1 MDRTRAIPESAPL
14 IRVNSSG
21 EAERGVAKAGPAAV
35 GVLVFLVAIG
45 LAGEGSHGIRTPH
58 SSGERPIDSRAANWR
73 AAPMP
78 LAPVGTGGTDRTPP
92 ARYGHAMA
100 YDSQSDRLVLFGGAS
115 TSAGVLLLL
124 NDTWAYAFNTST
136 WTDMSPAIAP
146 PARYGHAIAYDSESD
161 RVILFGG
168 SSYGNAVFNDT
179 WAYDFNTNTW
189 NEVSPKSSPLARS
202 YHVTAYD
209 SESDRVILFGGY
221 SSCCGGITLGD
232 TGTYDCN
239 TDTWTAMIPAVA
251 PGPRESSAMA
261 YDSRS
266 DRVILFG
273 GYGGYNDTWA
283 YDFNTNTWTD
293 TT

>member
-1 MDRTRAIPESAPL
+1 
-14 IRVNSSG
+14 
-21 EAERGVAKAGPAAV
+21 
-35 GVLVFLVAIG
+35 
-45 LAGEGSHGIRTPH
+45 
-58 SSGERPIDSRAANWR
+58 
-73 AAPMP
+73 MP
-78 LAPVGTGGTDRTPP
+78 LAPVGTGGTDPTPP

-100 YDSQSDRLVLFGGAS
+100 YDSQSGRLVLFGGGS
-115 TSAGVLLLL
+115 SSAGVLLLL
-124 NDTWAYAFNTST
+124 NDTWAYDFNTST

-146 PARYGHAIAYDSESD
+146 PARYGHAMAYDSESD

-168 SSYGNAVFNDT
+168 WSYGNAVFNDT

-202 YHVTAYD
+202 LHVMAYD

-221 SSCCGGITLGD
+221 SSCCLGITLGD
-232 TGTYDCN
+232 TWAYDFN
-239 TDTWTAMIPAVA
+239 TNTWTAMNPAVA

-273 GYGGYNDTWA
+273 GYGGSNETWA
-283 YDFNTNTWTD
+283 YDFNTNT
-293 TT
+293 

>member
-136 WTDMSPAIAP
+136 WTDMSAAIAP
-146 PARYGHAIAYDSESD
+146 PARYGHAI
-161 RVILFGG
+161 
-168 SSYGNAVFNDT
+168 
-179 WAYDFNTNTW
+179 
-189 NEVSPKSSPLARS
+189 
-202 YHVTAYD
+202 AYD

-232 TGTYDCN
+232 TWAYDFN
-239 TDTWTAMIPAVA
+239 TDTWTAMNPAVA

-266 DRVILFG
+266 DRVVLFG